1 MSRLKVSGHV
11 NIMSKALTIQLSN
24 ELEEKL
30 LIQSKKLNLSLEELI
45 LQSLTKSIKLID
57 SYEDDPILPLL
68 GTLRFENSDIGKNH
82 DNYLRENL
90 QQELK
95 VDK

>member
-1 MSRLKVSGHV
+1 
-11 NIMSKALTIQLSN
+11 MSKTLTIQISD

-45 LQSLTKSIKLID
+45 LQSLAKSTKMID
-57 SYEDDPILPLL
+57 SDEDDPILPLL
-68 GTLRFENSDIGKNH
+68 GTLRFENSDLGENH
-82 DNYLRENL
+82 DQYLRENL

-95 VDK
+95 IDQ

>member
-1 MSRLKVSGHV
+1 
-11 NIMSKALTIQLSN
+11 
-24 ELEEKL
+24 
-30 LIQSKKLNLSLEELI
+30 
-45 LQSLTKSIKLID
+45 LID

-68 GTLRFENSDIGKNH
+68 GTLRFENSDIGENH

-95 VDK
+95 FDK

>member
-1 MSRLKVSGHV
+1 
-11 NIMSKALTIQLSN
+11 MSKTLTIQLSD

-45 LQSLTKSIKLID
+45 LQSLAKSTKLID
-57 SYEDDPILPLL
+57 NYEDDPILPLL
-68 GTLRFENSDIGKNH
+68 GTLRFENSDIGENH
-82 DNYLRENL
+82 DHYLTESL

-95 VDK
+95 IEK

>member
-1 MSRLKVSGHV
+1 
-11 NIMSKALTIQLSN
+11 MSKALTIQLSN

-68 GTLRFENSDIGKNH
+68 GTLRFENSDVGKNH

>member
-1 MSRLKVSGHV
+1 
-11 NIMSKALTIQLSN
+11 MSKALTIQLSN

>member
-1 MSRLKVSGHV
+1 
-11 NIMSKALTIQLSN
+11 MSKTLTIQLSD

-45 LQSLTKSIKLID
+45 LQSLAKSTKLID
-57 SYEDDPILPLL
+57 NYEDDPILPLL
-68 GTLRFENSDIGKNH
+68 GTLRSENSDIGENH
-82 DNYLRENL
+82 DHYLTESL

-95 VDK
+95 IEK

>member
-1 MSRLKVSGHV
+1 
-11 NIMSKALTIQLSN
+11 MSKTLTIQLSD

-45 LQSLTKSIKLID
+45 VQSLAKSTKLID

-68 GTLRFENSDIGKNH
+68 GTLIFENSDIGENH
-82 DNYLRENL
+82 DHYLRENL
-90 QQELK
+90 KQELK

>member
-1 MSRLKVSGHV
+1 
-11 NIMSKALTIQLSN
+11 MSKALTIQLSN

-57 SYEDDPILPLL
+57 SYEDYPILPLL
-68 GTLRFENSDIGKNH
+68 GTLRFENSDVGKNH